1 MEDQVS
7 ALEVAQA
14 ARQLDLRQ
22 RVGCTRSLRSAA
34 LSDWDLGGHQKRVFE
49 LLLSLLDW
57 QTGLSQPMT
66 HAALGRITG
75 INPLRLRLAMF
86 KLAEHDYIVLVDAV
100 SSEGRA
106 ISAAFPGLVCKAT
119 EPGDQEAA

>member
-1 MEDQVS
+1 MNDQVS

-22 RVGCTRSLRSAA
+22 RVGRTRSLRSAA
-34 LSDWDLGGHQKRVFE
+34 LSDWDLGAHQKRVFE
-49 LLLSLLDW
+49 SLLSLFDW

-75 INPLRLRLAMF
+75 IGPLRLRLAMF
-86 KLAEHDYIVLVDAV
+86 KLAKHNYIVLVDAV
-100 SSEGRA
+100 SSEARA

-119 EPGDQEAA
+119 EPSGQEAA